1 MLTLLKRM
9 NLPNKLTLLRVALV
23 PVMCAFI
30 CVEAGWAQLTAALIF
45 VGAAVTDMFDGRIA
59 RSRNLITDFGKL
71 MDPVAD
77 KLLVTAA
84 MVFLTAQHRMNA
96 GACVVFIAR
105 EFIISGFRMIAASR
119 GVVIAAGPLGKY
131 KTITQMIAVTMSIL
145 CLSFGGAAAL
155 LGWAPLAVLARVMM
169 WIALALAVLSC
180 VDYILRNRHVID
192 TTSI

>member
-9 NLPNKLTLLRVALV
+9 NLPNKLTLLRVALA

-59 RSRNLITDFGKL
+59 RTRNLITDFGKL

-96 GACVVFIAR
+96 GVCVVFIAR

-119 GVVIAAGPLGKY
+119 GVVIAAGKPGSSLPSPSA
-131 KTITQMIAVTMSIL
+131 IRPPHAS
-145 CLSFGGAAAL
+145 
-155 LGWAPLAVLARVMM
+155 APRVPVSPAFSPSAERI
-169 WIALALAVLSC
+169 W
-180 VDYILRNRHVID
+180 
-192 TTSI
+192 